1 MGYTSGVAEKLY
13 NGFVEGTYL
22 VEDKFENVS
31 REEALKL
38 FSDYYGEPYDTEEYL
53 ANTEDYVYIDDYE
66 MFFDDSTKTGTV
78 YSSSFS
84 YVNSLAEGGYAYT
97 LTPEAQERFEEG
109 LDVEEDDFTSIRLAV
124 AGERLGDISVWYDI
138 VKEAVG
144 GRDFEER
151 SVSQYNGDIYDNLEE
166 FKHYIIDEINQQN

>member
-38 FSDYYGEPYDTEEYL
+38 FSDNYGEPYDTKGYL
-53 ANTEDYVYIDDYE
+53 SSEDDFTYIEDYELYYDND
-66 MFFDDSTKTGTV
+66 TKVGTV
-78 YSSSFS
+78 YQSGWH
-84 YVNSLAEGGYAYT
+84 YVTNLLDNGYTYT
-97 LTPEAQERFEEG
+97 LTQEAQERFDEG
-109 LDVEEDDFTSIRLAV
+109 LYVDEDDFTSIRLAV

-138 VKEAVG
+138 VKETVG

-151 SVSQYNGDIYDNLEE
+151 SVANYNGDIYDTLEE

>member
-53 ANTEDYVYIDDYE
+53 ANTEDYVSISLL
-66 MFFDDSTKTGTV
+66 FSNQLLPFSISP
-78 YSSSFS
+78 SS
-84 YVNSLAEGGYAYT
+84 
-97 LTPEAQERFEEG
+97 
-109 LDVEEDDFTSIRLAV
+109 TSILCFK
-124 AGERLGDISVWYDI
+124 LLISLCLSIKACLIRV
-138 VKEAVG
+138 
-144 GRDFEER
+144 
-151 SVSQYNGDIYDNLEE
+151 
-166 FKHYIIDEINQQN
+166 